1 MKPNDDTENMLR
13 LLYNK
18 ASGGYNCHTITKLS
32 AAGSNRKYYRLS
44 DNDASSHSMIG
55 TVGTNLR
62 ENRAFTYLSHKLGCD
77 YELNVPKVY
86 AETNGMYLQ
95 QDLGDT
101 SLFDLI
107 SQKDENGEITQQTK
121 QLVRDTIRML
131 PDFQW
136 RPVKSVNWDKCYPA
150 GKFDIQSIM
159 WDLNYFKYCFLKT
172 VGLEFDESRLEAD
185 MTALASAI
193 LSIQPQTL
201 VLRDFQSRNIMIYS
215 GRPYVIDF
223 QGARL
228 GPCQYDLVSFLWQ
241 IRAGFSDSL
250 KSEMIDEYLHAAS
263 YYTNI
268 DRAAFMAGLNIIVLF
283 RTLQVLGAY
292 GFRGLVENK
301 PHFMKSLLPAVKQ
314 LDAIVNKEFMERFPY
329 LRHILR
335 HVPGLPL
342 FTNNKPESNRLVVT
356 VNSFGFRKSG
366 IPKDLSGNGGG
377 FVFDCRALPNPGRLA
392 EFASSTGMDLS
403 VAQYLEQYDDVLLF
417 LNNIFNIIDMSVNRY
432 LQRNFTDLT
441 ISFGC
446 TGGQHRSVYCA
457 ERTAQRI
464 HKKFGVEVFINHT
477 EQHVTK
483 LLSDK

>member
-1 MKPNDDTENMLR
+1 MKQNNDTENMLR
-13 LLYNK
+13 LLYSK
-18 ASGGYNCHTITKLS
+18 ASGGYNCDTITKLS
-32 AAGSNRKYYRLS
+32 AAGSNRKYYRIYG
-44 DNDASSHSMIG
+44 NAPFCPSMIG
-55 TVGTNLR
+55 TVGTNQR
-62 ENRAFTYLSHKLGCD
+62 ENRAFTYLSQVLGCD
-77 YELNVPKVY
+77 HGLNVPQVY

-107 SQKDENGEITQQTK
+107 SEKDENGEITQQAM
-121 QLVRDTIRML
+121 QLVRDTIKML

-136 RPVKSVNWDKCYPA
+136 RPVKSVNWEMCYPV

-241 IRAGFSDSL
+241 IRAEFSDSL
-250 KSEMIDEYLHAAS
+250 KAEMIDEYLHAAS
-263 YYTNI
+263 FYANI
-268 DRAAFMAGLNIIVLF
+268 DRVAFMAGLNIIVLF

-301 PHFMKSLLPAVKQ
+301 PHFMKSLLPAVRQ
-314 LDAIVNKEFMERFPY
+314 LDGIVGDDFMEQFPY
-329 LRHILR
+329 LRQILR
-335 HVPGLPL
+335 LVPGLPL
-342 FTNNKPESNRLVVT
+342 FTNHKPASDRLVVT

-457 ERTAQRI
+457 ERTAQHI